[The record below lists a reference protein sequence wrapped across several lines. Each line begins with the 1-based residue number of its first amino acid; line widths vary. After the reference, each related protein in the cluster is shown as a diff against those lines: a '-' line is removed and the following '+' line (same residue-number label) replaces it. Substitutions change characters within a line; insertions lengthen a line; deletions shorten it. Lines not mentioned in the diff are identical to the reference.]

1 MSEPLSLEE
10 IRKLSKPKSD
20 VLSLQ
25 DIRNLRGK
33 EEKTYEPLPEIEDRS
48 LKVDDIVET
57 QSYVDAIRD
66 YMVDRKGKQ
75 FLSMDKEKLVD

>member
-33 EEKTYEPLPEIEDRS
+33 EEKTYEP
-48 LKVDDIVET
+48 
-57 QSYVDAIRD
+57 
-66 YMVDRKGKQ
+66 
-75 FLSMDKEKLVD
+75 